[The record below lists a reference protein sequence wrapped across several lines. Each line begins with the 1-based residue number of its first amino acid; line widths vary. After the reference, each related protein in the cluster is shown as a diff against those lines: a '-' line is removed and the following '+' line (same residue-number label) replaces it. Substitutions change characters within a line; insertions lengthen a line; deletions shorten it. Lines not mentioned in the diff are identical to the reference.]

1 MFVFFQMMVL
11 LPFLILKIE
20 ESHFALLLQMTLLG
34 LNSCMMH
41 IFQCLDS
48 LDMKKAD
55 VN

>member
-11 LPFLILKIE
+11 LPFLIWKIE
-20 ESHFALLLQMTLLG
+20 ESHFARLT
-34 LNSCMMH
+34 NDPPCMMH